1 VKNDQKLQIDVKNS
15 IKWEPLLSKANI
27 GVVAENGVVTLSG
40 VVNSYAIKL
49 EAETVAKKVMGVCT
63 LIENIE
69 VQLSSESIKNN
80 NQIADEVMVQLNANW
95 SLPKGKV
102 TVTVEDGWVTLTGQL
117 PWNYQKEAAVK
128 AVNSIEGIKGLTDCI
143 KIESET
149 HEEIEKKDIE
159 NALVRSMSVNETC
172 IDVSVQGTAVI
183 LSGTVSSLHQ
193 KEEAGRVAWKTPGV
207 WYVKNELVVEGKL
220 AII

>member
-1 VKNDQKLQIDVKNS
+1 VKNNQKLQLDVQNA

-27 GVVAENGVVTLSG
+27 VVVAENGVVTLSG

-69 VQLSSESIKNN
+69 VKLSAESIKNN
-80 NQIADEVMVQLNANW
+80 NQIADEVMAQLNANW
-95 SLPKGKV
+95 SIPKGKV
-102 TVTVEDGWVTLTGQL
+102 NVTVEDGWVTLTGQL

-128 AVNSIEGIKGLTDCI
+128 AVNCIEGIKGITDCI
-143 KIESET
+143 KIELDT

-159 NALVRSMSVNETC
+159 NALDRSMSVNETC

-207 WYVKNELVVEGKL
+207 WYVKNELVVERKL